1 MPWRGVEPEPRWH
14 QAASSVALQFQR
26 WRVSLSQCLSPLR
39 LDRRCHCRP
48 PRSGSPMRLL
58 PSAGQSGG
66 LRHCPPHPQVCVVA
80 PCPQS
85 PSVSA
90 REGRPRA
97 LIPGFGRHCQVAA
110 PRLEQL
116 LSPGPELEADPGGC
130 SSPSSL
136 PTDIMWETG
145 PQRLHSAQAPPSPA
159 LLCGQVLGVGGAGIQ
174 PGPTAPSTSCPA
186 KGGPPGPLPGSAVD
200 QPQAPFG
207 LLCFS

>member
-1 MPWRGVEPEPRWH
+1 MQQEEKTPLLSLQPRCSMDWLLPWPGLEAEGHGEGMRGEREGWRKTEVPWRGVEPEPRWH

-26 WRVSLSQCLSPLR
+26 WRVSLSQCLSPLW

-48 PRSGSPMRLL
+48 PHSGSPMRLL

-66 LRHCPPHPQVCVVA
+66 LRRCPPHPQVCVVA

-90 REGRPRA
+90 REGRPCA
-97 LIPGFGRHCQVAA
+97 LIPGFGRRCRVAT

-136 PTDIMWETG
+136 PADIM
-145 PQRLHSAQAPPSPA
+145 
-159 LLCGQVLGVGGAGIQ
+159 
-174 PGPTAPSTSCPA
+174 
-186 KGGPPGPLPGSAVD
+186 
-200 QPQAPFG
+200 
-207 LLCFS
+207 